1 MISLRLDR
9 KRQLLLT
16 LLVVGVLGSLA
27 AVGTYSAFTA
37 TTTNTGNV
45 ITTGTVK
52 IDQHP
57 GATTLYNRTNQ
68 KPGDSYSACVRVSY
82 TGSIA
87 SDVKLYVSS
96 GITNGSLYTLTVERG
111 SGLTTLDGTMS
122 CAGFSAT
129 STAYSGALGSFATTY
144 AAGYDG
150 KAAGVQWA
158 TNDSVDYRFTIVQAD
173 DPTPN
178 AYLTPASSGAH
189 TFTWEARSS

>member
-1 MISLRLDR
+1 MTSLRLGT
-9 KRQLLLT
+9 KHQLLLS
-16 LLVVGVLGSLA
+16 LLVIGVLGSLA

-37 TTTNTGNV
+37 TATNTGNIV
-45 ITTGTVK
+45 STGTVK
-52 IDQHP
+52 IDQHA

-68 KPGDSYSACVRVSY
+68 KPGDSYAACVRVSY

-96 GITNGSLYTLTVERG
+96 GITNGSQYTLTVERG

-129 STAYSGALGSFATTY
+129 STAYSGDLGSFATTY

-150 KAAGVQWA
+150 KASGVQWA
-158 TNDSVDYRFTIVQAD
+158 TNDGVDYRFTISQTD

-178 AYLTPASSGAH
+178 AHTTPASSGAH
-189 TFTWEARSS
+189 TFFWEARST